1 MSTGRGARILVVDD
15 DADVRGVA
23 ASALV
28 AEGYEVIEVASAM
41 EAFAYLEEAPPD
53 LVVLDVVMPGISGL
67 EVLDHIRSEHPSLP
81 VILLSGLGADEN
93 IVRGLR
99 LGAEDYMVKPVSPKV
114 LVARVERTL
123 MRQREG
129 VGRSELIVLGDMT
142 IDIDA
147 HEVRCN
153 GELIDLTAKE
163 FDLLAFLATNPGRVF
178 TRRQLLVEV
187 WHSNSEWQ
195 QEATVTEHIRRLRRK
210 IEADHNRPQ
219 LIMTVRGVGY
229 RFERRSK
236 ASQRPTIQVS

>member
-15 DADVRGVA
+15 DEDVRGVA

-28 AEGYEVIEVASAM
+28 AEGYEVIEVGSGM
-41 EAFAYLEEAPPD
+41 EAFAQLEGDPPD

-67 EVLDHIRSEHPSLP
+67 EVLDHVRGEHPSLP
-81 VILLSGLGADEN
+81 VILLSGLGAEEN

-114 LVARVERTL
+114 LIARVERTL
-123 MRQREG
+123 MRRREI
-129 VGRSELIVLGDMT
+129 VGQARLLVYGSVS
-142 IDIDA
+142 IDTDA
-147 HEVRCN
+147 REVRRH
-153 GELIDLTAKE
+153 GELVDLTAKE
-163 FDLLAFLATNPGRVF
+163 FDLLAFLASNPGRVF

-210 IEADHNRPQ
+210 IEADHNRPE
-219 LIMTVRGVGY
+219 LIVTVRGVGY
-229 RFERRSK
+229 RFERRAK
-236 ASQRPTIQVS
+236 PGQRPTIQVS

>member
-15 DADVRGVA
+15 DEDVRGVA
-23 ASALV
+23 ASALA
-28 AEGYEVIEVASAM
+28 AEGYEVTEVASAM
-41 EAFAYLEEAPPD
+41 EAFAFLEAEPPD
-53 LVVLDVVMPGISGL
+53 LIVLDVVMPGISGL
-67 EVLDHIRSEHPSLP
+67 EVLDHVRAEHPNLP

-123 MRQREG
+123 MRRREIVGQSRLLVYGEITIDTDAREVRREG
-129 VGRSELIVLGDMT
+129 EFV
-142 IDIDA
+142 
-147 HEVRCN
+147 
-153 GELIDLTAKE
+153 DLTAKE
-163 FDLLAFLATNPGRVF
+163 FDLLAFLASNPGRVF

-210 IEADHNRPQ
+210 IEVDHNRPR
-219 LIMTVRGVGY
+219 LILTVRGVGY
-229 RFERRSK
+229 RFERR
-236 ASQRPTIQVS
+236 ARPGDRSSVQVG